1 MYVHWRLVPQ
11 LSLYRIL
18 IKLDIIIIISQ
29 SHINLGIIIMIMII
43 IIIIIIIMISIVNI
57 ISIQNRRIG
66 TTNTMM
72 DADYCGSFL
81 VVLVLVLVTL
91 DVSIMV

>member
-43 IIIIIIIMISIVNI
+43 IIIIIMISIINI